1 MKLVNTQLQS
11 QMERLSK
18 AKSTEYFIEHIRAIL
33 EDTSRPYYKRA
44 DYLGLSLLE
53 LQSKIDTLTQDIQ
66 ELQQLK
72 KRLSEA
78 FEIAKEVIA
87 SIFAIHGIDRIDGN
101 ILSSLTLT
109 PETSKTKLSLKILDE
124 EAVMRLGYIKVEPDL
139 QAIEKAMMDIDSM
152 EELDEFVS
160 IESTSVTI
168 PAKLKVNTKKRTSH
182 HHTQVDELL
191 ALADNAA

>member
-182 HHTQVDELL
+182 HTQVDELL

>member
-18 AKSTEYFIEHIRAIL
+18 AKSTEYFIDYIRAIL

-66 ELQQLK
+66 ELQKLK

-87 SIFAIHGIDRIDGN
+87 SIFVIHGIDRMDGN

-109 PETSKTKLSLKILDE
+109 PETSKIKLSLKILDE

-139 QAIEKAMMDIDSM
+139 PAIEKAMMDIDSM

-168 PAKLKVNTKKRTSH
+168 PAKLKINTKRTSH
-182 HHTQVDELL
+182 HTQADELL

>member
-1 MKLVNTQLQS
+1 MKLVNTQLLS

-18 AKSTEYFIEHIRAIL
+18 EKSTEYFIEHIRSIL
-33 EDTSRPYYKRA
+33 EDTNRPYYKRA
-44 DYLGLSLLE
+44 DYVGLSLLE

-66 ELQQLK
+66 ELQKLK

-78 FEIAKEVIA
+78 SEIAKEVIA
-87 SIFAIHGIDRIDGN
+87 SIFVIHGIDRMDGN

-168 PAKLKVNTKKRTSH
+168 PAKLKINTKRTSH
-182 HHTQVDELL
+182 HTQADELL
-191 ALADNAA
+191 ALAEEAA

>member
-18 AKSTEYFIEHIRAIL
+18 EKSTEYFIDYIRAIL

-66 ELQQLK
+66 ELQKLK

-78 FEIAKEVIA
+78 SEIAKEVIA
-87 SIFAIHGIDRIDGN
+87 SIFVIHGIDRMDGN

-182 HHTQVDELL
+182 HTQVDELL
-191 ALADNAA
+191 ALAEEAA

>member
-1 MKLVNTQLQS
+1 MKLVNTQLLS

-18 AKSTEYFIEHIRAIL
+18 EKSTEYFIEHIRAIL

-182 HHTQVDELL
+182 HTPVDELL

>member
-18 AKSTEYFIEHIRAIL
+18 EKSTEYFIDYIRSIL

-44 DYLGLSLLE
+44 DYVGLSLLE

-66 ELQQLK
+66 ELQKLK

-78 FEIAKEVIA
+78 SEIAKEVIA
-87 SIFAIHGIDRIDGN
+87 SIFVIHGIDRIDGN
-101 ILSSLTLT
+101 ILSSLTLS

-124 EAVMRLGYIKVEPDL
+124 EAVMRLGYIKAEPDL
-139 QAIEKAMMDIDSM
+139 TAIEQAMMSIEGM
-152 EELDEFVS
+152 EELDQYVT

-168 PAKLKVNTKKRTSH
+168 PSKIKVNTKRTH
-182 HHTQVDELL
+182 HVTQADELL
-191 ALADNAA
+191 TLTDNAA

>member
-18 AKSTEYFIEHIRAIL
+18 AKSTEYFMDYIRSIL

-182 HHTQVDELL
+182 HTQVDELL

>member
-18 AKSTEYFIEHIRAIL
+18 EKSTEYFIDYIRSIL
-33 EDTSRPYYKRA
+33 EDTSRPYYKRD
-44 DYLGLSLLE
+44 DYVGLSLLE

-66 ELQQLK
+66 ELQKLK

-78 FEIAKEVIA
+78 SEIAKEVIA
-87 SIFAIHGIDRIDGN
+87 SIFVIHGIDRIDGN
-101 ILSSLTLT
+101 ILSSLTLS

-124 EAVMRLGYIKVEPDL
+124 EAVMRLGYIKAEPDL
-139 QAIEKAMMDIDSM
+139 TAIEQAMMSIEGM
-152 EELDEFVS
+152 EELDQYVT

-168 PAKLKVNTKKRTSH
+168 PSKIKVNTKRTH
-182 HHTQVDELL
+182 HVTQADELL
-191 ALADNAA
+191 TLTDNAA

>member
-78 FEIAKEVIA
+78 SEIAKEVIA
-87 SIFAIHGIDRIDGN
+87 SIFVIHGIDRMDGN

-139 QAIEKAMMDIDSM
+139 PAIEKAMMDIDSM

-182 HHTQVDELL
+182 HTQVDELL

>member
-1 MKLVNTQLQS
+1 MKLVNTQLLS

-18 AKSTEYFIEHIRAIL
+18 EKSTEYFIEHIRAIL

-182 HHTQVDELL
+182 HTQVDELL

>member
-18 AKSTEYFIEHIRAIL
+18 AKSTEYFIEHIRSIL

-78 FEIAKEVIA
+78 SEIGKEVIA
-87 SIFAIHGIDRIDGN
+87 SIFVIHGIDRIDGN

-109 PETSKTKLSLKILDE
+109 PETSKIKLSLKILDE

-139 QAIEKAMMDIDSM
+139 PAIEKAMMDIDSM
-152 EELDEFVS
+152 EELDDFVS

-182 HHTQVDELL
+182 HTQVDELL

>member
-18 AKSTEYFIEHIRAIL
+18 AKSTEYFMDYIRYIL

-66 ELQQLK
+66 ELQKLK

-78 FEIAKEVIA
+78 SEIAKEVIA
-87 SIFAIHGIDRIDGN
+87 SIFVIHGIDRMDGN

-168 PAKLKVNTKKRTSH
+168 PAKLKINTKRTSH
-182 HHTQVDELL
+182 HTQADELL

>member
-66 ELQQLK
+66 ELQKLK

-78 FEIAKEVIA
+78 SEIAKEVIA
-87 SIFAIHGIDRIDGN
+87 SIFVIHGIDRMDGN

-168 PAKLKVNTKKRTSH
+168 PAKIKVNTKKRTS

>member
-18 AKSTEYFIEHIRAIL
+18 EKSTEYFIDYIRAIL

-66 ELQQLK
+66 ELQKLK

-78 FEIAKEVIA
+78 SEIAKEVIA
-87 SIFAIHGIDRIDGN
+87 SIFVIHGIDRMDGN

-182 HHTQVDELL
+182 HTQVDELL

>member
-18 AKSTEYFIEHIRAIL
+18 EKSTEYFIDYIRAIL

-78 FEIAKEVIA
+78 SEIAKEVIA
-87 SIFAIHGIDRIDGN
+87 SIFVIHGIDRMDGN

-168 PAKLKVNTKKRTSH
+168 PAKLKINTKRTSH
-182 HHTQVDELL
+182 HTQADELL

>member
-18 AKSTEYFIEHIRAIL
+18 AKSTEYFMDYIRSIL

-66 ELQQLK
+66 ELQKLK

-78 FEIAKEVIA
+78 SEIAKEVIA
-87 SIFAIHGIDRIDGN
+87 SIFVIHGIDSMDGN

-168 PAKLKVNTKKRTSH
+168 PAKIKVNTKKRTS

>member
-18 AKSTEYFIEHIRAIL
+18 EKSTEYFIEHIRSIL
-33 EDTSRPYYKRA
+33 EDTNRPYYKRA
-44 DYLGLSLLE
+44 DYVGLSLLE

-66 ELQQLK
+66 ELQKLK

-78 FEIAKEVIA
+78 SEIAKEVIA
-87 SIFAIHGIDRIDGN
+87 SIFVIHGIDRIDGN

-124 EAVMRLGYIKVEPDL
+124 EAVMCLGYIKVEPDL
-139 QAIEKAMMDIDSM
+139 TAIEKAMMSIEGI
-152 EELDEFVS
+152 EELDAFVT
-160 IESTSVTI
+160 IESSIITT
-168 PAKLKVNTKKRTSH
+168 PARIKVNTKRTSH
-182 HHTQVDELL
+182 TQADELL
-191 ALADNAA
+191 TLADNAA

>member
-1 MKLVNTQLQS
+1 MKLVNTQLLS

-18 AKSTEYFIEHIRAIL
+18 EKSTEYFIEHIRAIL

-109 PETSKTKLSLKILDE
+109 PETTKTKLSLKILDE

-182 HHTQVDELL
+182 HTQVDELL

>member
-18 AKSTEYFIEHIRAIL
+18 AKSTEYFMDYIRSIL

-66 ELQQLK
+66 ELQKLK

-78 FEIAKEVIA
+78 SEIAKEVIA
-87 SIFAIHGIDRIDGN
+87 SIFVIHGIDRMDGN

-182 HHTQVDELL
+182 HTQVDELL

>member
-18 AKSTEYFIEHIRAIL
+18 AKSTEYFMDYIRSIL

-168 PAKLKVNTKKRTSH
+168 PAKIKVNTKKRTS